1 MSNHPTDSSS
11 DKDRAKPEIPDF
23 DLIRLIGRGG
33 FGEVWLAKNRATGH
47 LRAVKAVPLR
57 ASGAAD
63 PATREIMS
71 LTRLEAAMQRQHASL
86 VTIHHVGKTEDYL
99 FYVMELA
106 DDFSGGAASADFDYK
121 PATLQNR
128 LAGGPL
134 APDECSR
141 FARQLLTGL
150 ASLHEAGMVH
160 RDVKPANCLFV
171 DGAIKLADFGLLT
184 EASPQVSR
192 VGTQKYMPPDGRM
205 DLRADVYAA
214 GLVIYEMLTGLPADR
229 FPRLGKRAREIVHDP
244 NLNSLLRLVLRAC
257 QPAPEDRFQ
266 DADKMLAEVERGAV
280 AAPSR
285 PSHPRRLILG
295 SIGCLCA
302 AILLTIVWLQPWA
315 NQRPTRPSGGESAT
329 GEVDV
334 VDVNFI
340 TEKPFFDA
348 EVYLDGV
355 RQERPDGSPY
365 RTPCT
370 VEDVPAKVQHVI
382 LKREG
387 LPDRDLGRVNLAE
400 TTQIVVRWNAL
411 P

>member
-1 MSNHPTDSSS
+1 LS
-11 DKDRAKPEIPDF
+11 RAQRRTSAGDPELPI
-23 DLIRLIGRGG
+23 DL
-33 FGEVWLAKNRATGH
+33 K
-47 LRAVKAVPLR
+47 
-57 ASGAAD
+57 
-63 PATREIMS
+63 S
-71 LTRLEAAMQRQHASL
+71 LFN
-86 VTIHHVGKTEDYL
+86 Y
-99 FYVMELA
+99 
-106 DDFSGGAASADFDYK
+106 GGAASADVSYK
-121 PATLQNR
+121 PATLQDQ

-171 DGAIKLADFGLLT
+171 DGAVKLADFGLLT
-184 EASPQVSR
+184 EASPHVSR

-205 DLRADVYAA
+205 DFRADVYAA
-214 GLVIYEMLTGLPADR
+214 GLVIYEMLTGLTADK
-229 FPRLGKRAREIVHDP
+229 FPRLGRRAREIVRDP

-257 QPAPEDRFQ
+257 QPAPEERFR
-266 DADKMLAEVERGAV
+266 DANQMLAEVDSGSVAV
-280 AAPSR
+280 PSR
-285 PSHPRRLILG
+285 LSRPRRLILC

-302 AILLTIVWLQPWA
+302 AILLATIWLKPWA
-315 NQRPTRPSGGESAT
+315 NQQPTPPSGGESVME
-329 GEVDV
+329 GLDV

-348 EVYLDGV
+348 EIYLDGV

-370 VEDVPAKVQHVI
+370 VDSVPAKLQHVV

-387 LPDRDLGRVNLAE
+387 LPDRDLGRINLAE
-400 TTQIVVRWNAL
+400 TTQIVVRWSTQ

>member
-1 MSNHPTDSSS
+1 MADQTTGSSS
-11 DKDRAKPEIPDF
+11 DKDHAKPEIPDF

-57 ASGAAD
+57 APGATD
-63 PATREIMS
+63 PATREITS
-71 LTRLEAAMQRQHASL
+71 LTRLEAAMQRQHPCL
-86 VTIHHVGKTEDYL
+86 VTIHHVGKTEDHL

-106 DDFSGGAASADFDYK
+106 DNHSGGAASADVGYR

-128 LAGGPL
+128 LASGPL
-134 APDECSR
+134 AAEKCSR

-150 ASLHEAGMVH
+150 ATLHQAGMVH

-205 DLRADVYAA
+205 DFRADVYAA

-229 FPRLGKRAREIVHDP
+229 FPRLGKQAREIVRDP
-244 NLNSLLRLVLRAC
+244 NLNALLRLVLRAC
-257 QPAPEDRFQ
+257 QPVPEERFQ
-266 DADKMLAEVERGAV
+266 NAGEMLAEVERGAV
-280 AAPSR
+280 AVPSR
-285 PSHPRRLILG
+285 PLHPRRLILG
-295 SIGCLCA
+295 SIGCLCV
-302 AILLTIVWLQPWA
+302 AILLATIWLRPWA
-315 NQRPTRPSGGESAT
+315 NQRPTPPGGGESVRAV
-329 GEVDV
+329 GDV

-340 TEKPFFDA
+340 TRKPFFDA
-348 EVYLDGV
+348 EIYLDGV
-355 RQERPDGSPY
+355 RQTRPDGSPY
-365 RTPCT
+365 QTPCT
-370 VEDVPAKVQHVI
+370 VENLPAKVQHVV

-400 TTQIVVRWNAL
+400 TTQIVVRWNAQ